1 MWLQRWIIL
10 ALVFAVGSA
19 FADDRPLLVSKAGKI
34 PLWLSAERKA
44 DESPL
49 QMIEE
54 GDLLHKEDTKGDF
67 LLVVTKNNVKG
78 WVEASKVQV
87 YEKATGTMVNLNDI
101 KVNGA
106 LDNPGDVYI
115 MTDDSKIPPEG
126 FYILRDMTAL
136 ILSDPIDRET
146 LERKNKENF

>member
-1 MWLQRWIIL
+1 MWLRRL
-10 ALVFAVGSA
+10 VFLTLVFAFTSA
-19 FADDRPLLVSKAGKI
+19 FADERPLFISKAGKI
-34 PLWLSAERKA
+34 PLWLSAEHKS
-44 DESPL
+44 DEAPL
-49 QMIEE
+49 QMVEE
-54 GDLLHKEDTKGDF
+54 GDLLTKEDAKGDF
-67 LLVVTKNNVKG
+67 YLVVTKTNIKG
-78 WVEASKVQV
+78 WVEASKVRV
-87 YEKATGTMVNLNDI
+87 YEKATGTVVNLNDI

-115 MTDDSKIPPEG
+115 LTDDSKIPPEG